1 MMIRQIVASLIV
13 VLAPLAFAPAD
24 FTSGSADS
32 FDPSKLIS
40 QNEDA
45 RMTAEDLAFFLATHS
60 YDATP
65 KHGFVQ
71 VKINDT
77 IYKLVPNGGAHGLAD
92 MSIII

>member
-13 VLAPLAFAPAD
+13 VLAPLAFAPAG
-24 FTSGSADS
+24 FAYGSADS
-32 FDPSKLIS
+32 FDLSKLIS

-45 RMTAEDLAFFLATHS
+45 RMTAEDLAFFLATHN

-65 KHGFVQ
+65 KDGFVQ

-77 IYKLVPNGGAHGLAD
+77 IYKLVPNGAAHGLAD

>member
-13 VLAPLAFAPAD
+13 VLASLAFAPAG
-24 FTSGSADS
+24 FASGSADS
-32 FDPSKLIS
+32 FELSKLIS

-45 RMTAEDLAFFLATHS
+45 RMNAEDLAFFLAPHN

-65 KHGFVQ
+65 KDGFVH

-77 IYKLVPNGGAHGLAD
+77 IYKLVPNDAAPGLAD

>member
-13 VLAPLAFAPAD
+13 VLATLAFAPAG
-24 FTSGSADS
+24 FASGSADS
-32 FDPSKLIS
+32 SALSKLIS

-45 RMTAEDLAFFLATHS
+45 RMTAEDLAFFLATHN

-65 KHGFVQ
+65 KDGFVQ
-71 VKINDT
+71 VKIDDT
-77 IYKLVPNGGAHGLAD
+77 IYKLVPNGVAPGLAD

>member
-13 VLAPLAFAPAD
+13 ALAPLAFAPAGLA
-24 FTSGSADS
+24 SGSADGA
-32 FDPSKLIS
+32 DLSKLIS

-45 RMTAEDLAFFLATHS
+45 RMTAEDLAFFLATHN

-65 KHGFVQ
+65 KDGFVQ
-71 VKINDT
+71 VKIDDT
-77 IYKLVPNGGAHGLAD
+77 IYKLVPNSAAPGLAD